1 MSNTN
6 TQYNNQPSTT
16 EPLDINTQI
25 EEFFKKGGA
34 IKKIPE
40 NNRAIPEW
48 LWWQDN
54 YPKNYRR

>member
-1 MSNTN
+1 MTN
-6 TQYNNQPSTT
+6 KKLLTKTT